1 MADRSHR
8 AWAALLFL
16 AVCASPL
23 LSGCATAPRAGE
35 ADGRALVE
43 MEPARAAQEALAPVV
58 PGPPTHVDLDLAF
71 PEDGTIFS
79 DDSDAYLAGTLDAP
93 FGVPG
98 RVDAVVVI
106 DTSLSTARRSSG
118 SGSADEIRRRT
129 RGRPRDP
136 RAEETI
142 LDTELASARLLL
154 DDVDPRHTRLG
165 IVSFS
170 GAGEGLAPGALA
182 PARTE
187 VPLTRQLDALEAGL
201 QRVARRGAA
210 GRTHMAAGLDQA
222 VNELIGRGRSRSG
235 AAREAQ
241 KVVVF
246 FTDGTPTLPYAHS
259 EANELAVFTAAERAA
274 AYGVRIFSFAVGP
287 EALGRPV
294 ATVEMAR
301 RTGGVFT
308 PVRDPRDLT
317 AAVQSIR
324 FRRFD
329 ALEIRNVTLGA
340 DARKIHLGRDGSF
353 DALVPLRPGKN
364 RIHVLARI
372 GTVTAEAERFV
383 HYAPGSARPYI
394 PEELEARRLRLVRGE
409 PDPAVGADPE
419 QRRVI
424 EILVRDRREVEARAA
439 RQLKELEL
447 AVDVAAP
454 PPAPSRPT
462 RRR

>member
-1 MADRSHR
+1 MAVRSR
-8 AWAALLFL
+8 PALAALLSWAL
-16 AVCASPL
+16 CAAPL
-23 LSGCATAPRAGE
+23 VTGCAGGPRAGE
-35 ADGRALVE
+35 LDGRPLVE

-58 PGPPTHVDLDLAF
+58 PGPPAHVDLELAF
-71 PEDGTIFS
+71 PKDGTIFS
-79 DDSDAYLAGTLDAP
+79 HRSDAFLAGQLDAP

-106 DTSLSTARRSSG
+106 DTSLSTARRSGGNG
-118 SGSADEIRRRT
+118 SVERIRRRT
-129 RGRPRDP
+129 RGRPKHP
-136 RAEETI
+136 RAEDTI
-142 LDTELASARLLL
+142 LDAELASARLLL

-201 QRVARRGAA
+201 QRVDRRGAA
-210 GRTHMAAGLDQA
+210 GRTHMAAGLDRA
-222 VNELIGRGRSRSG
+222 VNELIGRGRSHSG
-235 AAREAQ
+235 IGGEAQ

-246 FTDGTPTLPYAHS
+246 FTDGTPTLPYEQS

-324 FRRFD
+324 FRHFD
-329 ALEIRNVTLGA
+329 ALEIRNVTLDTG
-340 DARKIHLGRDGSF
+340 ARKIHLGRNGSF

-364 RIHVLARI
+364 RIHVKARI
-372 GTVTAEAERFV
+372 GNLTAEAERFV

-394 PEELEARRLRLVRGE
+394 PEELEARRLRLVRGDPE
-409 PDPAVGADPE
+409 PGIEADPE
-419 QRRVI
+419 QQRVI
-424 EILVRDRREVEARAA
+424 EILVRDRREAETRAA

-454 PPAPSRPT
+454 PPPARP
-462 RRR
+462 R